1 MISKRDS
8 EAERVSEGRCD
19 QEDEEEVRV
28 KERWSSTDLV
38 LPIGE
43 VESLRQESLQ
53 LRSLLV
59 GEIETLENV
68 VLAKQ
73 EEAKSAQATASD
85 YVLRFGESFLFIS

>member
-1 MISKRDS
+1 MDSDCIAPEVEGIS
-8 EAERVSEGRCD
+8 E
-19 QEDEEEVRV
+19 EDVRL

-43 VESLRQESLQ
+43 IENLRQESLQ

-73 EEAKSAQATASD
+73 EEAKNAQATASD
-85 YVLRFGESFLFIS
+85 YVLRFGKSFLFFS